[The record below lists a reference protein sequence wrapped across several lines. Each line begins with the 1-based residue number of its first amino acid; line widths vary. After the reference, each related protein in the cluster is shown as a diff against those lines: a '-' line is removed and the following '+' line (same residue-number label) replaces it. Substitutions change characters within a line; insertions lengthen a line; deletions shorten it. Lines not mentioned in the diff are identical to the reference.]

1 MSEAPRLL
9 ELQGIDLEIEEKE
22 GRLAEVEE
30 SLGETEELLAAR
42 AALQEA
48 EITVRRQESDQ
59 RDLEMQIGGM
69 NDRIKAVEEK
79 LYGGSVRSPREL
91 GDLEKEATSLRA
103 SRSGLEDRELELMVA
118 LDESR
123 AALEKRRVEYA
134 AAEMAWKDEQAKLED
149 EKLALQ
155 DRMAVLRAQREKLV
169 PSLQPAGLRAYD
181 QLRLSRRGRAVAEVK
196 QNICQGCRVALPS
209 QEVTRA
215 RHSPDLVFCS
225 SCGRILCATR

>member
-22 GRLAEVEE
+22 GRLEEVEA

-42 AALQEA
+42 ATLQEA
-48 EITVRRQESDQ
+48 EIAVRGQESEQ
-59 RDLEMQIGGM
+59 RDLEMQIRGM
-69 NDRIKAVEEK
+69 DDHIKAVEGK
-79 LYGGSVRSPREL
+79 LYGGTVRSPREL
-91 GDLEKEATSLRA
+91 GDMEKEAKSLRA
-103 SRSGLEDRELELMVA
+103 ARSGLEDRDLEMMMA

-123 AALEKRRVEYA
+123 AALQERRAASA
-134 AAEMAWKDEQAKLED
+134 AAEAAWKDDQAKLED

-155 DRMAVLRAQREKLV
+155 DRLAVLRAQREKLV
-169 PSLQPAGLRAYD
+169 PTLQPAGIKAYD

-196 QNICQGCRVALPS
+196 QNICQGCRVTLPS
-209 QEVTRA
+209 QEATRA
-215 RHSPDLVFCS
+215 LRSPDLVFCS